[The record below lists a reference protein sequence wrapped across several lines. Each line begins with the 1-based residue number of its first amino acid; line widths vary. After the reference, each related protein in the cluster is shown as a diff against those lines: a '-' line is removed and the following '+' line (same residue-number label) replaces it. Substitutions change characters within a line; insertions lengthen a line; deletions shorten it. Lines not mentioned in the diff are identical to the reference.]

1 MPNDEILK
9 KLGQQIARIR
19 KDKGLTQ
26 IKLSYMCD
34 IERANL
40 ARIEAGNTNPTF
52 LTLLSLA
59 KALEIPL
66 IELIDIE

>member
-52 LTLLSLA
+52 LTLLSLS